1 METITVKYYAVT
13 RPYCR
18 PNVIGVF
25 ADDQQEAV
33 DIANKAFGY
42 CNNTSAVCVQ
52 ENVTNHFIKGAIIT
66 P

>member
-1 METITVKYYAVT
+1 METITVKYYAVI
-13 RPYCR
+13 RPGCTPR
-18 PNVIGVF
+18 VIGMF

-42 CNNTSAVCVQ
+42 CNNTSAVCVE
-52 ENVTNHFIKGAIIT
+52 ENVTNHFIKGAITT